1 MAEFNSI
8 LIFVAIV
15 FWLLCTILIPVFI
28 FHIRNAT
35 RKTNKQL
42 QEIIDLLNGKPI
54 DQSRYWRI
62 GLIGDQ
68 CTAENQTKKET
79 T

>member
-1 MAEFNSI
+1 MTEFNSL
-8 LIFVAIV
+8 LIFIAIV

-35 RKTNKQL
+35 QKTNKQL
-42 QEIIDLLNGKPI
+42 QEIIDLLNGKPANR
-54 DQSRYWRI
+54 QKYLKT

-68 CTAENQTKKET
+68 NTN
-79 T
+79 